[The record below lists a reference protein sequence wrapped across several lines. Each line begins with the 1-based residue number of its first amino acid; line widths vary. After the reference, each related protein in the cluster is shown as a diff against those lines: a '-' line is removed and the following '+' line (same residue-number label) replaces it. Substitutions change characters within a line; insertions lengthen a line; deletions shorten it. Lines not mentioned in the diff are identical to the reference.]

1 MEQGIW
7 REIRSDRP
15 RIRQRRRCLFVA
27 DNKITYCLVARVVQN
42 EVLQRCVIPAKAGIH
57 SPGTRGRASS
67 ADAADPRARW
77 YRTGRAKSVRAPFV
91 GGRILDAR
99 SRGHAKRIGPLPVSI
114 SIDLSPE
121 PRNRA
126 ISSHM
131 TTLDIAG
138 LTPKERLDL
147 IGELWIA

>member
-1 MEQGIW
+1 MFPLP
-7 REIRSDRP
+7 RE
-15 RIRQRRRCLFVA
+15 RRV
-27 DNKITYCLVARVVQN
+27 
-42 EVLQRCVIPAKAGIH
+42 
-57 SPGTRGRASS
+57 GRASS
-67 ADAADPRARW
+67 ADAADPRARY

-91 GGRILDAR
+91 GGWILDAR

-147 IGELWIA
+147 IGELWDSLAPEDVRLTPAHEAELSRRMATFEADASAAVPWETIEAELARKSR